1 MRRQSV
7 ISKKKRGPPAT
18 GKGTPIMVRL
28 QPTDLSE
35 LDTWAAAQTEQLTR
49 PEAVRQLMRLGLTVK
64 QKRT

>member
-28 QPTDLSE
+28 QPTDLSD
-35 LDTWAAAQTEQLTR
+35 LDTWAATQSEQLTR